1 MSGAN
6 VCWDVESKSLTNVLI
21 YYQLVTRGQQV
32 LDTMT
37 ANVIVEHRR
46 WVNKQRVK
54 SSEMMVSS
62 SLLIVVLPRS
72 KITWVW
78 KRIDYGYESRES
90 IFRLSG
96 RSGEPRVTESLRS
109 TYSVVCT
116 FGCSCLPLNFF
127 LFHEFT
133 SSGLLMTHEHRN
145 GI

>member
-1 MSGAN
+1 MYECRFSTGPSWMSEAN
-6 VCWDVESKSLTNVLI
+6 VCWDVESKSQTTVLV

-46 WVNKQRVK
+46 RVNKQRVK

-78 KRIDYGYESRES
+78 KRIDYGYESRGS
-90 IFRLSG
+90 IFRLRG
-96 RSGEPRVTESLRS
+96 RSGEPRVTGSLRS
-109 TYSVVCT
+109 TYSVRSVVLVCH
-116 FGCSCLPLNFF
+116 SVFF
-127 LFHEFT
+127 YSMSL
-133 SSGLLMTHEHRN
+133 HRRAC
-145 GI
+145 